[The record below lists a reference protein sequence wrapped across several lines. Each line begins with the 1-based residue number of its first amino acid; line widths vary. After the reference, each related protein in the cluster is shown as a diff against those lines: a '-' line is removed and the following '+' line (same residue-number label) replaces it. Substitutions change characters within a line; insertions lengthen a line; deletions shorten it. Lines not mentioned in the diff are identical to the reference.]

1 MKMPGELPPYLLIFL
16 LIFAIVG
23 CTTALSTQSTSTH
36 NTSRAPAMTSE
47 AYSTDNTEMDIK
59 YKESVKQ
66 KIKDVKDIKDSKREV
81 YLVDINDVLN
91 IVVFEDEDL
100 SVILRVSEKGTISY
114 PLIGEMQVK
123 GLTAYEVEKALE
135 KRLRDG
141 DYLKKPEVSVR
152 LDIELMEQY
161 SEKEIFVMGEVKA
174 PGPVSM
180 VGKYL
185 TVLEAVARTGDFTE
199 FAAPNR
205 TTIVRIVDGV
215 EKTIKVDL
223 NKVRKGDKSLDITL
237 RAGDIV
243 IVPETYF

>member
-1 MKMPGELPPYLLIFL
+1 
-16 LIFAIVG
+16 
-23 CTTALSTQSTSTH
+23 
-36 NTSRAPAMTSE
+36 MTSE
-47 AYSTDNTEMDIK
+47 TYSTDNTEMDIK

>member
-1 MKMPGELPPYLLIFL
+1 MLMKLPPYLPIFL
-16 LIFAIVG
+16 LIFTIVG
-23 CTTALSTQSTSTH
+23 CTALSTQSTSTH
-36 NTSRAPAMTSE
+36 NKSRAPAMTSE
-47 AYSTDNTEMDIK
+47 TAKTRSTGNRDMDIK

-66 KIKDVKDIKDSKREV
+66 KIKDIKDSKREV
-81 YLVDINDVLN
+81 YLVDINDVLD
-91 IVVFEDEDL
+91 IVVFEDSDL
-100 SVILRVSEKGTISY
+100 SVTLRVSEKGTISY

-161 SEKEIFVMGEVKA
+161 SEKEVFVMGEVEE

-185 TVLEAVARTGDFTE
+185 TVLEAVARTGGFTE
-199 FAAPNR
+199 YAAPNR
-205 TTIVRIVDGV
+205 TIIVRIEDGV
-215 EKTIKVDL
+215 EKKIRVDL

-237 RAGDIV
+237 RAGDVV
-243 IVPETYF
+243 IVPEPYF